1 MPVCG
6 SVGGVEPLWEWNGLL
21 PREPFVENQCGG
33 QERQSCKAKFSGGGG
48 GGVGGRGEERQTE
61 FLVWNLP
68 YNSKCWHGG

>member
-33 QERQSCKAKFSGGGG
+33 QGGRAARPNLVGGGG
-48 GGVGGRGEERQTE
+48 GGGGRGGRGRRATDRIPSLE
-61 FLVWNLP
+61 FAIQQ
-68 YNSKCWHGG
+68 

>member
-21 PREPFVENQCGG
+21 PGEPFVENQCGG

-48 GGVGGRGEERQTE
+48 GERGEGAKSDRQ
-61 FLVWNLP
+61 
-68 YNSKCWHGG
+68 NS

>member
-48 GGVGGRGEERQTE
+48 GGGG
-61 FLVWNLP
+61 W
-68 YNSKCWHGG
+68 S

>member
-48 GGVGGRGEERQTE
+48 GGRGGKGRRATDRIPSLE
-61 FLVWNLP
+61 FAIQQ
-68 YNSKCWHGG
+68 

>member
-33 QERQSCKAKFSGGGG
+33 QERQSWGGGG
-48 GGVGGRGEERQTE
+48 GGGGGEGAKSDRQ
-61 FLVWNLP
+61 
-68 YNSKCWHGG
+68 NS

>member
-48 GGVGGRGEERQTE
+48 RGGKGRRATDRIPSLE
-61 FLVWNLP
+61 FAIQQ
-68 YNSKCWHGG
+68 

>member
-33 QERQSCKAKFSGGGG
+33 QERQSCKAKFSGGGRG
-48 GGVGGRGEERQTE
+48 GGGEGGEGAKSDRQ
-61 FLVWNLP
+61 
-68 YNSKCWHGG
+68 NS

>member
-48 GGVGGRGEERQTE
+48 GRGGKGRRATDRIPSLDFAIQQ
-61 FLVWNLP
+61 
-68 YNSKCWHGG
+68 